1 MLREVS
7 AGASA
12 RIRRDGAGADFRAA
26 TAAADG
32 SAAARPTR
40 KGEQGSIFHSIWAE
54 IG

>member
-26 TAAADG
+26 TAAAHQFALM
-32 SAAARPTR
+32 SRFIFARWERGRPPDP
-40 KGEQGSIFHSIWAE
+40 QG
-54 IG
+54 